1 MLSRTGHAV
10 SNEQSAGHTCL
21 LDEVHVRPA
30 ALWYTF
36 SVLMEHCGPVVGSII
51 VFISWL
57 CREEMR
63 VQSLQ
68 SISEPVQPILLTLIL
83 RSDPVESAQQ
93 MNARQQGFSSL
104 APCMNSILSLHF
116 E

>member
-10 SNEQSAGHTCL
+10 SNELSAGHSYL

-30 ALWYTF
+30 ALGYTF

-51 VFISWL
+51 VFVPWF

-68 SISEPVQPILLTLIL
+68 SISEPVQPILFTLIL
-83 RSDPVESAQQ
+83 RSKPVESAKQ
-93 MNARQQGFSSL
+93 MNAREQGFSSL
-104 APCMNSILSLHF
+104 APCMHGIPFLHF